1 MSSSGSPL
9 DPDSAKALTVSAYAS
24 FVPIGIVTVLLGPM
38 LPALSARWALNY
50 SQAGAL
56 FTAQYIAATSAVAVS
71 GALASRWGF
80 RFPMKLGLL
89 LTAAG
94 VGLLLAGPRMLGM
107 ISIAAYG
114 AGCGLTVPAA
124 NLLVA
129 EVNPVRRSATLNLLN
144 FCWSTG
150 AVSCPFLVA
159 AAARHNAVQFLLV
172 AVAGV
177 CLLVAIGIA
186 AMPPSIVEPVA
197 TQDQSGRSKP
207 GIDWRHGALP
217 ALAALF
223 FIYVG
228 TENAFGGW
236 VASYS
241 KALGSMTAAMAVMT
255 PSFFYASLMLGRW
268 LAPLL
273 LRRIAEVRLA
283 QAGLLVACGGMAG
296 LVLSRDLPGVGLS
309 ASLAGF
315 GLSVVYPITIALLSH
330 EFGMNATRVGSLVF
344 TLSNLGGGSLPWM
357 AGVASNHFGTLKAG
371 LAVPLIGAAA
381 MFFLYLRHWKEA
393 PAERPS

>member
-1 MSSSGSPL
+1 MPSSSSAL
-9 DPDSAKALTVSAYAS
+9 DPRSVKALTLSAYAS
-24 FVPIGIVTVLLGPM
+24 FVPVGIVTVLLGPM
-38 LPALSARWALNY
+38 LPTLSARWGLNY
-50 SQAGAL
+50 SQAGAM
-56 FTAQYIAATSAVAVS
+56 FTAQYVAATSAVALS

-80 RFPMKLGLL
+80 RFPMKLGLG

-94 VGLLLAGPRMLGM
+94 VALLLAGPRMLGM

-114 AGCGLTVPAA
+114 AGFGLTVPAS

-129 EVNPVRRSATLNLLN
+129 EVNPLRRSATLNLLN

-159 AAARHNAVQFLLV
+159 AAAKHNAVLLLLL
-172 AVAGV
+172 AVAGF
-177 CLLVAIGIA
+177 CLLVAMGIA
-186 AMPPSIVEPVA
+186 AMPSSIVEPA
-197 TQDQSGRSKP
+197 SAQDRSGESKL

-223 FIYVG
+223 FLYVG

-273 LRRIAEVRLA
+273 LHAIAEVRLA
-283 QAGLLVACGGMAG
+283 QAALLLACAGMAG
-296 LVLSRDLPGVGLS
+296 LVLSRDLLGVGVS

-315 GLSVVYPITIALLSH
+315 GLSVVYPISIALLSR
-330 EFGMNATRVGSLVF
+330 EFGIKATRVGSVLF

-357 AGVASNHFGTLKAG
+357 VGVASNHFGTLKAG
-371 LAVPLIGAAA
+371 LAVPLIGAAG
-381 MFFLYLRHWKEA
+381 MFVLYLRNWTPVEQ
-393 PAERPS
+393 PA